1 MKELNSQ
8 TAPKTY
14 TVQVSSPQQRE
25 FNDKKLSFQDLP
37 HEWLEGLKKN
47 GIMSPTPIQE
57 STFYP
62 ICDGLDVLA
71 QSLTGSGK
79 TLAFSLPLAIALNKA
94 KKKPKNA
101 RPFGLIL
108 TPTRELADQ
117 ITKVFK
123 TMLSPSKMQVVTI
136 IGGVSYTKQEQALK
150 RPVDIVVGTPGRIAD
165 LLKKQMLSLKD
176 LKTFVLDE
184 VDQMLDI
191 GFAKELKLIQDHL
204 PEKTQT
210 LFFSATL
217 NREASRLANNL
228 LDDPLQV
235 KIKAANDTPKSI
247 EHGYLK
253 VKSNNKLSALVSCL
267 VYYNPSQAI
276 IFCETKK
283 ECADVAY
290 TLSQKGF
297 SVSQLN
303 SDLNQ
308 YERQLAMK
316 QFKQG
321 QLQFL
326 IATNVAARGID
337 IQELPLVVNY
347 TPPKDRE
354 SYTHRVGRTG
364 RAGATGKAWTLVS
377 PNEFH
382 WFQRLTKMVKAE
394 PKLITLPKGEVFLQ
408 TIVDRELAKLNLTE
422 LPRGI
427 NTDELTMIERS
438 LSELDPEQ
446 IRSFLMQII
455 AKSVHKFGITDPSK
469 FHWDAPSTTKPRLRN
484 VKRFDKRGEKSFG
497 YGQSR
502 RRGNSSGRSNSS
514 PKKRSSVP
522 QKRKA

>member
-14 TVQVSSPQQRE
+14 TVQISSPQQRE
-25 FNDKKLSFQDLP
+25 FNDKKLSFQELP
-37 HEWLEGLKKN
+37 QEWLEGLKKN
-47 GIMSPTPIQE
+47 GVVAPTPIQE

-62 ICDGLDVLA
+62 VCDGLDVLA

-79 TLAFSLPLAIALNKA
+79 TLAFSLPLALTLAKA
-94 KKKPKNA
+94 KKKPKNG

-123 TMLSPSKMQVVTI
+123 TMLRPSKLQVVTI
-136 IGGVSYTKQEQALK
+136 IGGVSYSKQEQALK

-191 GFAKELKLIQDHL
+191 GFAKELNLIRDHL

-217 NREASRLANNL
+217 NKETSRLANDL
-228 LDDPLQV
+228 LNDPMQV
-235 KIKAANDTPKSI
+235 KVKAANDTPKSI

-253 VKSNNKLSALVSCL
+253 VKSSNKLSALVSCL

-297 SVSQLN
+297 NVSQLN

-364 RAGATGKAWTLVS
+364 RAGATGKAWTMVS

-382 WFQRLTKMVKAE
+382 WFQRLTKMVKAD
-394 PKLITLPKGEVFLQ
+394 PKPITLPKGEVFLQ

-422 LPRGI
+422 LPRSI
-427 NTDELTMIERS
+427 NSDELMMIERS
-438 LSELDPEQ
+438 LDQLDPDQ

-469 FHWDAPSTTKPRLRN
+469 FHWETASTKPRLRN
-484 VKRFDKRGEKSFG
+484 VKRFDRRGDRSFG

-502 RRGNSSGRSNSS
+502 RRGNSSNRSSNSS
-514 PKKRSSVP
+514 KKPRSL

>member
-1 MKELNSQ
+1 MKELNPQ
-8 TAPKTY
+8 AALKPY
-14 TVQVSSPQQRE
+14 TVQISRPQQRE
-25 FNDKKLSFQDLP
+25 FNDKKFSFQELP
-37 HEWLEGLKKN
+37 QEWLEGLKKN
-47 GIMSPTPIQE
+47 GIMAPTPIQE

-62 ICDGLDVLA
+62 ICEGLDVLA

-79 TLAFSLPLAIALNKA
+79 TLAFSLPLAISLSKTE
-94 KKKPKNA
+94 KKPRNGK
-101 RPFGLIL
+101 PFGLIL

-117 ITKVFK
+117 ITKVYK
-123 TMLSPSKMQVVTI
+123 NMLGHGNLSVVTI
-136 IGGVSYTKQEQALK
+136 IGGVSYSKQEQALK

-165 LLKKQMLSLKD
+165 LLKKQMLSLKE

-191 GFAKELKLIQDHL
+191 GFAKELKLIQEHL

-217 NREASRLANNL
+217 NRETSRLANGL
-228 LDDPLQV
+228 LNDPMQV
-235 KIKAANDTPKSI
+235 KVKAANDTPKSI

-297 SVSQLN
+297 NVSQLN

-337 IQELPLVVNY
+337 IQELPLVINF

-364 RAGATGKAWTLVS
+364 RAGATGKAWTMVT

-382 WFQRLTKMVKAE
+382 WFQRLTKLVKAD
-394 PKLITLPKGEVFLQ
+394 PKPISLPKGEVFLQ
-408 TIVDRELAKLNLTE
+408 TIVDRELNKLNLTE
-422 LPRGI
+422 LPRNI
-427 NTDELTMIERS
+427 SSDELMMIERS
-438 LSELDPEQ
+438 LDDLDPDQ
-446 IRSFLMQII
+446 IRTFLMQII
-455 AKSVHKFGITDPSK
+455 AKNVHKFGITDPSK
-469 FHWDAPSTTKPRLRN
+469 FHWDPSAAKPKLRN
-484 VKRFDKRGEKSFG
+484 VKKFDRRGGGNRSFG

-502 RRGNSSGRSNSS
+502 RRGSSQRPN
-514 PKKRSSVP
+514 PNAAKKRPSL

>member
-8 TAPKTY
+8 AAPKTY
-14 TVQVSSPQQRE
+14 TVQISSPQQRE
-25 FNDKKLSFQDLP
+25 FKDKKLSFQELP
-37 HEWLEGLKKN
+37 QEWLEGLKKN
-47 GIMSPTPIQE
+47 GILAPTPIQE
-57 STFYP
+57 STFHP

-79 TLAFSLPLAIALNKA
+79 TLAFSLPLAIALTKA

-123 TMLSPSKMQVVTI
+123 NMLSHSKLQVVTI
-136 IGGVSYTKQEQALK
+136 IGGVSYSKQEQALK

-191 GFAKELKLIQDHL
+191 GFAKELNLIQDNL

-228 LDDPLQV
+228 LNDPLQV

-253 VKSNNKLSALVSCL
+253 VKSNNKLNALVSCL

-290 TLSQKGF
+290 TLNQKGF

-337 IQELPLVVNY
+337 IQELPLVVNF

-364 RAGATGKAWTLVS
+364 RAGATGKAWTMVS

-382 WFQRLTKMVKAE
+382 WFQRLTKMVKADAK
-394 PKLITLPKGEVFLQ
+394 PITLPKGEVFLQ
-408 TIVDRELAKLNLTE
+408 TIVDRELAKLNVTE
-422 LPRGI
+422 LPRSI
-427 NTDELTMIERS
+427 NTDELMMIERS
-438 LSELDPEQ
+438 LDELEPEQ
-446 IRSFLMQII
+446 IRSYLMQII

-469 FHWDAPSTTKPRLRN
+469 FHWDPSTAKPRLRN
-484 VKRFDKRGEKSFG
+484 VKRFDRRGDRSFG
-497 YGQSR
+497 NGQSK
-502 RRGNSSGRSNSS
+502 RRGNSSHRSNT
-514 PKKRSSVP
+514 PKKRSP
-522 QKRKA
+522 LQKRKA